1 MNIQVVVAHIHL
13 HNLYNTYASIH
24 ACTKMKID
32 TSIYIHL
39 EYVSRCRTS
48 ERLLFIISNTTEH
61 PKGGTSYVSQCRS
74 SERLLSIT
82 ERLLFIISNTT
93 EHSKGGTSYV
103 SQCRSSETLLSIT
116 ERLLFIMSN
125 KAKHSKGGTSYVSQ
139 CRSSERLLYI
149 TTCTFLHRR
158 RQFDVCML
166 TLSMDVYISGGYD

>member
-1 MNIQVVVAHIHL
+1 MNIQVVAAHLHL

-24 ACTKMKID
+24 ACTKMKSD

-48 ERLLFIISNTTEH
+48 
-61 PKGGTSYVSQCRS
+61 
-74 SERLLSIT
+74 

-125 KAKHSKGGTSYVSQ
+125 KAKHPKGGTSYVSQ
-139 CRSSERLLYI
+139 CRSSETLLYV